1 MAAAGAIRE
10 HRIELRVT
18 REEKRLI
25 FAAAAYQ
32 RLDVTSFIMRNI
44 LPVACNVVERA
55 EQIVLS
61 ESNTARVLKLLENP
75 QKPTPA
81 LMAAARGRAARKQT
95 QWIGGRANP
104 PPARPQPLRLRCR
117 CLSTGVGTGARIG
130 VEEGL

>member
-1 MAAAGAIRE
+1 
-10 HRIELRVT
+10 
-18 REEKRLI
+18 
-25 FAAAAYQ
+25 
-32 RLDVTSFIMRNI
+32 MRNI

-95 QWIGGRANP
+95 
-104 PPARPQPLRLRCR
+104 
-117 CLSTGVGTGARIG
+117 
-130 VEEGL
+130 